1 MADII
6 HPEPEHKRTSPRLLP
21 RTHSSEAPPL
31 SENLGPPHQK
41 QTGSIPDM
49 PRRRPLGRDS
59 GSPGQAEESSADERT
74 AIAVSSRTR
83 SYDATASS
91 TPRAPALEP
100 PTQRVSTD
108 KTPWMGFGAI
118 ELENKGSV
126 ARDHLALGV
135 FPSIPFC
142 YDSYP
147 FIDTLGLERTFL
159 AWLRTSLGFASI
171 GMRSNEEECCI
182 Q

>member
-6 HPEPEHKRTSPRLLP
+6 YPEPEHKRTSPRLLP

-31 SENLGPPHQK
+31 SENPGSPHQK

-100 PTQRVSTD
+100 PTQGVSTD

-135 FPSIPFC
+135 FPSIPF
-142 YDSYP
+142 Y
-147 FIDTLGLERTFL
+147 
-159 AWLRTSLGFASI
+159 
-171 GMRSNEEECCI
+171 
-182 Q
+182 